1 MYSPNRLM
9 YESSNRFA
17 DLPVEELN
25 GCDAVAKDNHTQSTK
40 ACAVPV
46 SSFAFDTKG
55 LRVTVSETLK
65 APANDLV

>member
-1 MYSPNRLM
+1 M

-17 DLPVEELN
+17 DLPIEELN
-25 GCDAVAKDNHTQSTK
+25 NCNAVVKDDHAQLTK

-65 APANDLV
+65 TPANDLV